1 MKRSPKK
8 IVSPVSLREVYAE
21 VGDYS
26 AKMII
31 DPTMSPNIDSVDVDM
46 RNADGRTMEFTAR
59 RWGTKLTVAFKI
71 DGTTPDGV
79 SVIDI
84 VFRWRD
90 RDPTRERLDFWV
102 VK

>member
-1 MKRSPKK
+1 MKRSPKR

-21 VGDYS
+21 QGEYS

-31 DPTMSPNIDSVDVDM
+31 DPGFSPDIDKVDVDV
-46 RNADGRTMEFTAR
+46 RNSDGKTMEFTAR
-59 RWGTKLTVAFKI
+59 RWGTKLTISFVI
-71 DGTTPDGV
+71 GPNTPDGV

-84 VFRWRD
+84 LMKRKD
-90 RDPTRERLDFWV
+90 EPAIKERLDFWV

>member
-1 MKRSPKK
+1 MRRSPKR

-21 VGDYS
+21 QGEYS

-31 DPTMSPNIDSVDVDM
+31 DPGFSPLIEKVDVDV
-46 RNADGRTMEFTAR
+46 RNADGVTMDFTAR
-59 RWGTKLTVAFKI
+59 RWGTKLTISFVI
-71 DGTTPDGV
+71 GPSTPDGV

-84 VFRWRD
+84 LLKRKD
-90 RDPTRERLDFWV
+90 EPNIRERLDFWI